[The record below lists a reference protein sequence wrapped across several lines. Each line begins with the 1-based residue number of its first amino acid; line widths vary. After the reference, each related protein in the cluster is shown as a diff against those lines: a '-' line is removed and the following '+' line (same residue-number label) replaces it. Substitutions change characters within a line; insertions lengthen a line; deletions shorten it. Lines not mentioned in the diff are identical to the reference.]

1 MLNSLNFERR
11 IIWKVGGKVI
21 NKTSGKWI
29 RGSKIKKGQK
39 SGSVFVTHVFLDILD
54 FHSEFESEAFD
65 LLVLIPEGAT
75 VISEVIGPLPV
86 LIDGRFDKVVK
97 ALYFLFHILVDSSQF
112 FIHKSFSEYFGEIDS
127 FL

>member
-1 MLNSLNFERR
+1 VE
-11 IIWKVGGKVI
+11 GKVI
-21 NKTSGKWI
+21 NKTSRKWI
-29 RGSKIKKGQK
+29 WGSKIKKGQT
-39 SGSVFVTHVFLDILD
+39 SESVFVTHVFLDIFD
-54 FHSEFESEAFD
+54 FHSEFESEALN

-75 VISEVIGPLPV
+75 IISEVIGPLPV

-112 FIHKSFSEYFGEIDS
+112 FIHKSFFQYFGEIDS

>member
-1 MLNSLNFERR
+1 M
-11 IIWKVGGKVI
+11 GGRVI

-29 RGSKIKKGQK
+29 SGSKIKKGQK
-39 SGSVFVTHVFLDILD
+39 SGSVFVTHVFLDIFD